1 MIEVKKRQGEQNLS
15 VVSRFIRRVKQSGIL
30 KESKKYRYSSRKQ
43 NLRAR
48 KISALYKIKKTEE
61 FNRAK
66 KLGLI

>member
-1 MIEVKKRQGEQNLS
+1 MIEVKKRQSEQNLS